1 MASVA
6 ADLNEEIDRLSA
18 DIQAMEAELSPRAP
32 LTFRVGLETDHPP
45 PVEAPLLVSL

>member
-6 ADLNEEIDRLSA
+6 ADLNEEIERLSA

-32 LTFRVGLETDHPP
+32 LTFRVGLET
-45 PVEAPLLVSL
+45 VEAPLLVSL

>member
-6 ADLNEEIDRLSA
+6 ADLNEEIERLSA

-32 LTFRVGLETDHPP
+32 LPFRVRRDADHSPLSKP
-45 PVEAPLLVSL
+45 PLLVSL